1 MTDNRETYRKNIAE
15 TVQFLQKKTKFK
27 GTVGLILGTGL
38 GKLVDEV
45 EIDREIAYDQIPN
58 FPLSTVESHHGQ
70 LIFGQLAGQD
80 VVIMQGRFHFY
91 EGYSMQQIAFPVRVM
106 GAMGVKHLLISNAA
120 GGMNPQFRKGDLMV
134 IDDHINLLGTNP
146 LIGRNLDEF
155 GVRFPDMSEPYSKR
169 LISLAEEI
177 ALEHKIKL
185 QKGVFVAVTGP
196 NLETKAEYRFL
207 RTAGGDAV
215 GMSTVPENITA
226 VHMGM
231 EVFAL
236 SVITDECFPDALAAV
251 DLTEIITTANKAQ
264 PKLTLIIK
272 KLIEK
277 L

>member
-106 GAMGVKHLLISNAA
+106 GAMGVKRLLISNAA

-146 LIGRNLDEF
+146 LIGRNLDEL

>member
-58 FPLSTVESHHGQ
+58 FPLSTVESHHGK

>member
-1 MTDNRETYRKNIAE
+1 
-15 TVQFLQKKTKFK
+15 
-27 GTVGLILGTGL
+27 
-38 GKLVDEV
+38 
-45 EIDREIAYDQIPN
+45 
-58 FPLSTVESHHGQ
+58 
-70 LIFGQLAGQD
+70 
-80 VVIMQGRFHFY
+80 
-91 EGYSMQQIAFPVRVM
+91 M

-215 GMSTVPENITA
+215 GMSTVHENITA

>member
-106 GAMGVKHLLISNAA
+106 GAMGVKRLLISNAA

-146 LIGRNLDEF
+146 LIGRNLDEL

-277 L
+277 I

>member
-146 LIGRNLDEF
+146 LIGRNLDEL